1 MRLQCAN
8 DGGIFGQNDRRMEI
22 DARNASSKQIC
33 IFDDRD
39 RFMATLVFSE
49 LPKRASEEEEEEEMG
64 KEEKEK
70 WLKKMTYTRARALT
84 HISIKRD

>member
-1 MRLQCAN
+1 
-8 DGGIFGQNDRRMEI
+8 MEI
-22 DARNASSKQIC
+22 DARNASSKQIR
-33 IFDDRD
+33 IFDDWD

-49 LPKRASEEEEEEEMG
+49 FPKRASEEEEE
-64 KEEKEK
+64 EEKEK